1 MGLTLRHNPLAQY
14 LVITASYWAFTLT
27 DGALRMLVVL
37 FFHGLGF
44 SPLEVAS
51 LFLLYEF
58 FGIVTNLFGGW
69 LASRIGLN
77 VTMHIGLA
85 LQIVALLMLL
95 VDQALLTVL
104 WVMVA
109 QALSGIAKDLNKMS
123 AKSSVKSLV
132 RDDAQGT
139 LYRWVARLTGSKNAL
154 KGVGFFLGGAL
165 LARFEFQGAVL
176 IMAVLLG
183 VVLLASLVL
192 LERQSGVASFKPKFR
207 EIFSSSPAINRLAA
221 ARFFLFA
228 SRDVWFVVALP
239 VYLQSQLGWSAV
251 AVGTLLA
258 AWVIGYGVVQALA
271 PGLVGGG
278 SRAGL
283 APTAGSGST
292 AGSAPT
298 GRTAFL
304 WATLLCL
311 LPALIGAALL
321 AQWQAELVLVGGL
334 LVFGA
339 VFAINSAVHSYLIVS
354 WARTDGVSLDVGFY
368 YMANAAGRLLGT
380 VLSGLVYQSAGLA
393 MCLFV
398 SSLLVA
404 ASAVLARRL

>member
-1 MGLTLRHNPLAQY
+1 MGLSLRHNPFAQY

-58 FGIVTNLFGGW
+58 FGMVTNLFGGW

-95 VDQALLTVL
+95 ADPALLTVV

-132 RDDAQGT
+132 PDDAQGT

-165 LARFEFQGAVL
+165 LASVGFHGAIL

-183 VVLLASLVL
+183 VVLLASLLL

-207 EIFSSSPAINRLAA
+207 EIFSSSNAINRLAA

-239 VYLQSQLGWSAV
+239 VYLQSQLGWSALQ
-251 AVGTLLA
+251 VGALLA
-258 AWVIGYGVVQALA
+258 VWVIGYGAVQALA
-271 PGLVGGG
+271 PGFVGGS

-283 APTAGSGST
+283 APT
-292 AGSAPT
+292 
-298 GRTAFL
+298 GRTAFV
-304 WATLLCL
+304 WAALLCL

-380 VLSGLVYQSAGLA
+380 VLSGLVYQTAGLA

>member
-1 MGLTLRHNPLAQY
+1 MGGLLQHKPLAQY

-77 VTMHIGLA
+77 LTMHMGLA
-85 LQIVALLMLL
+85 LQILALLMLL
-95 VDQALLTVL
+95 VQPDLLTVV

-123 AKSSVKSLV
+123 AKSSVKGLV
-132 RDDAQGT
+132 TDDAQGT

-165 LARFEFQGAVL
+165 LARFGFQGSIAL
-176 IMAVLLG
+176 MAALLG
-183 VVLLASLVL
+183 VVLLASVVL

-239 VYLQSQLGWSAV
+239 VYLQSQLGWSAM
-251 AVGTLLA
+251 AVGTLMAL
-258 AWVIGYGVVQALA
+258 WVIGYGLVQGLA
-271 PGLVGGG
+271 PALVGGQ
-278 SRAGL
+278 SRAGR
-283 APTAGSGST
+283 APAG
-292 AGSAPT
+292 AA
-298 GRTAFL
+298 AFV
-304 WATLLCL
+304 WAALLCL

-321 AQWQAELVLVGGL
+321 AQWQEELVLVGGL

-339 VFAINSAVHSYLIVS
+339 VFAVNSAVHSYLIVS
-354 WARTDGVSLDVGFY
+354 WARSDGVSLDVGFY

-380 VLSGLVYQSAGLA
+380 VLSGFVYQVWGLA
-393 MCLFV
+393 ACLLV
-398 SSLLVA
+398 SSLLVG
-404 ASAVLARRL
+404 ASALLARRL